1 MTGARNWDTSCL
13 DWEDR
18 LFSGRSLVPE
28 LPLFQD
34 EADAALAVFGNL
46 RLPDVIGKPYL
57 GDSSGQWIKDVV
69 ATIFGSYHRPTNT
82 RFINDF
88 FIMVPKKNS
97 KSTNAAAIMLTALIL
112 NQRPSAEFFIV
123 APTKQIADNSFNP
136 AAGMIRADPALSDLF
151 QVQDHYKTITNRE
164 TNATLKVVAAALD
177 TVTGMKGLGV
187 LVDETHVFDTNA
199 NAEGL
204 FTELRGGRASR
215 PEGFFIQIS
224 TQAKTKPAGIFKSE
238 LNRARAVRD
247 GKLKAP
253 FLPVLYELPE
263 RTLRN
268 SKGEPTNAWRKI
280 ENLRVVNPNLGW
292 SVDEAFLTK
301 QLEAAE
307 LAAQQGQPE
316 SLLVFASQ
324 HANVQPGLDFRANGW
339 AGADKWEQC
348 ADKSLFDLDA
358 LLDRCEAVAV
368 GVDGGGMDDML
379 GLAVLGR
386 EVGTGKWLAWARG
399 YIHPMA
405 MERRLKDS
413 SRYHDFVQEGSLG
426 LIEELPEDTQAVVSV
441 VEHIHARGLLAG
453 IGVDQIGIDS
463 LVGDLAAAGFTSEDG
478 HVVGIRQGYMLG
490 GVVHNVTRRLVAGSL
505 VHDGSDLMTWCV
517 GNAIVVPRGNT
528 ISIERSASGYGKID
542 PLLAL
547 FNAAALMGRN
557 PEPIGGGSIY
567 GNLTP
572 EMAEQIERQAS
583 LLAAQDS
590 DDDDDYAYSPQG
602 RTPRDYTTPA
612 PEHRAPNRWGRGW

>member
-1 MTGARNWDTSCL
+1 MIARDWNTSCP

-18 LFSGRSLVPE
+18 LFSGRSLVPD
-28 LPLFQD
+28 LPLFK
-34 EADAALAVFGNL
+34 EESDAALAVFGNL

-57 GDSSGQWIKDVV
+57 GDVSGQWILDAV
-69 ATIFGSYHRPTNT
+69 AAIFGSYDSTTNT

-88 FIMVPKKNS
+88 FIMIPKKNS
-97 KSTNAAAIMLTALIL
+97 KSTNAAAIMITALIL
-112 NQRPSAEFFIV
+112 NRRPMGEFFII

-136 AAGMIRADPALSDLF
+136 AAGMVLSDPALKDLF
-151 QVQDHYKTITNRE
+151 RVQEHTKTITNEE
-164 TNATLKVVAAALD
+164 TGATLKVLAADLN
-177 TVTGMKGLGV
+177 TVTGLKGLGV
-187 LVDETHVFDTNA
+187 LVDEPHLFDSNPK
-199 NAEGL
+199 AEGL
-204 FTELRGGRASR
+204 YTELRGGRASR

-247 GKLKAP
+247 GTLKAP
-253 FLPVLYELPE
+253 MLPILYELPE
-263 RTLRN
+263 KLLRN
-268 SKGEPTNAWRKI
+268 AKGEPTNAWRKI
-280 ENLRVVNPNLGW
+280 ENLRAVNPNIGR
-292 SVDEAFLTK
+292 SVDEAYLVE
-301 QLEAAE
+301 QLAAAE
-307 LAAQQGQPE
+307 LDASHGKPE
-316 SLLVFASQ
+316 KLIIFASQ

-348 ADKSLFDLDA
+348 ADKRLFELDA
-358 LLDRCEAVAV
+358 LLDRCEAVTV

-386 EVGTGKWLAWARG
+386 ELGTGRWLAWARG

-413 SRYHDFVQEGSLG
+413 NRYHDFIKEGSLEQ
-426 LIEELPEDTQAVVSV
+426 IEELPEDTRAVVGV
-441 VEHIHARGLLAG
+441 VEHINARGLLAG

-505 VHDGSDLMTWCV
+505 AHDGSDLMTWCV

-567 GNLTP
+567 GNITP
-572 EMAEQIERQAS
+572 EIAEQMERQVT
-583 LLAAQDS
+583 LLAAQG
-590 DDDDDYAYSPQG
+590 DDDEEDDGFRSAREYS
-602 RTPRDYTTPA
+602 TPA
-612 PEHRAPNRWGRGW
+612 REHRAPNRWGPRW